1 MSKPLLGITGSTGLL
16 GGALAAQLARAG
28 IPQRL
33 LVRTPAKASLLGG
46 AHVVRAAYQD
56 TAETRAALAGV
67 HTLFMVSA
75 SESEDRTASHRAFI
89 DAAAAA
95 GVQQVVYTSFMAA
108 APDAVFTLAREHY
121 ATEEHL
127 KASGMG
133 YCILRDN
140 FYADFMSAMVGDD
153 GVIRGPAGEGRCS
166 VVARADVVR
175 TAAAILREPELHLGR
190 SYQLTGPQA
199 LSMSEVAAILTEETG
214 SAVRFTHETLEAAYT
229 SRAGYGAPAWQLD
242 AWVSTYTAIAS
253 GVLAP
258 VSDDIERI
266 TGTRPLSLRQLLG
279 SRTQGPP
286 SGEPGNR

>member
-1 MSKPLLGITGSTGLL
+1 MSEPLPALAITGSTGVL
-16 GGALAAQLARAG
+16 GGALAAGLAQAG

-33 LVRTPAKASLLGG
+33 LVRTPAKAPQLPG
-46 AHVVRAAYQD
+46 ARVVRAAYQD

-67 HTLFMVSA
+67 RTLFMVSA

-95 GVQQVVYTSFMAA
+95 GVRQVVYTSFMAA

-133 YCILRDN
+133 WTFLRDN
-140 FYADFMSAMVGDD
+140 FYADFMGAMFGDD
-153 GVIRGPAGEGRCS
+153 GVIRGPAGAGRCS
-166 VVARADVVR
+166 IVARADVVR

-199 LSMSEVAAILTEETG
+199 LSMPEVAAILTEETG
-214 SAVRFTHETLEAAYT
+214 SAVRFVNESLEQAHA

-253 GVLAP
+253 GALEP

-266 TGTRPLSLRQLLG
+266 TGKPPMRLADLLR
-279 SRTQGPP
+279 SRAG
-286 SGEPGNR
+286 

>member
-1 MSKPLLGITGSTGLL
+1 MSEPLPALAITGSTGVL
-16 GGALAAQLARAG
+16 GGALAAGLAQAG

-33 LVRTPAKASLLGG
+33 LVRTPAKAPQLPG
-46 AHVVRAAYQD
+46 ARVVRAAYQD

-67 HTLFMVSA
+67 RTLFMVSA
-75 SESEDRTASHRAFI
+75 SESEDRIASHRAFI

-95 GVQQVVYTSFMAA
+95 GVRQVVYTSFMAA

-133 YCILRDN
+133 WTFLRDN
-140 FYADFMSAMVGDD
+140 FYADFMGAMVGDD
-153 GVIRGPAGEGRCS
+153 GVIRGPAGAGRCS
-166 VVARADVVR
+166 IVARADVVR

-199 LSMSEVAAILTEETG
+199 LSMPEVAAILTEETG
-214 SAVRFTHETLEAAYT
+214 SAVRFVDESIEQAHA

-253 GVLAP
+253 GVLEP

-266 TGTRPLSLRQLLG
+266 TGKPPMRLADILR
-279 SRTQGPP
+279 SRAG
-286 SGEPGNR
+286 

>member
-1 MSKPLLGITGSTGLL
+1 MSEPLPALAITGSTGVL
-16 GGALAAQLARAG
+16 GGALAAGLAQAG

-33 LVRTPAKASLLGG
+33 LVRTPAKAPQLPG
-46 AHVVRAAYQD
+46 ARVVRAAYQD

-67 HTLFMVSA
+67 RTLFMVSA
-75 SESEDRTASHRAFI
+75 SESEDRIASHRAFI

-95 GVQQVVYTSFMAA
+95 GVRQVVYTSFMAA

-133 YCILRDN
+133 WTFLRDN
-140 FYADFMSAMVGDD
+140 FYADFMGAMVGDD
-153 GVIRGPAGEGRCS
+153 GVIRGPAGAGRCS
-166 VVARADVVR
+166 IVARADVVR

-199 LSMSEVAAILTEETG
+199 LSMPEVAAILTEETG
-214 SAVRFTHETLEAAYT
+214 SAVRFVDESIEQAHA

-253 GVLAP
+253 GVLEP

-266 TGTRPLSLRQLLG
+266 TGKPPMRLADLLR
-279 SRTQGPP
+279 SRAG
-286 SGEPGNR
+286 

>member
-1 MSKPLLGITGSTGLL
+1 MSEPLPALAITGSTGVL
-16 GGALAAQLARAG
+16 GGALAAGLAQAG

-33 LVRTPAKASLLGG
+33 LVRTPAKAPQLPG
-46 AHVVRAAYQD
+46 ARVVRAAYQD

-67 HTLFMVSA
+67 RTLFMVSA
-75 SESEDRTASHRAFI
+75 SESEDRIASHRAFI

-95 GVQQVVYTSFMAA
+95 GVRQVVYTSFMAA

-133 YCILRDN
+133 WTFLRDN
-140 FYADFMSAMVGDD
+140 FYADFMGAMVGDD
-153 GVIRGPAGEGRCS
+153 GVIRGPAGAGRCS
-166 VVARADVVR
+166 IVARADVVR

-199 LSMSEVAAILTEETG
+199 LSMPEVAAILTEETG
-214 SAVRFTHETLEAAYT
+214 AAVRFVDESIEQAHA

-253 GVLAP
+253 GVLEP

-266 TGTRPLSLRQLLG
+266 TGKPPMRLADLLR
-279 SRTQGPP
+279 SRAG
-286 SGEPGNR
+286 

>member
-1 MSKPLLGITGSTGLL
+1 MSEPLPALAITGSTGVL
-16 GGALAAQLARAG
+16 GGALAAGLAQAG

-33 LVRTPAKASLLGG
+33 LVRTPAKAPQLPG
-46 AHVVRAAYQD
+46 ARVVRAAYQD

-67 HTLFMVSA
+67 RTLFMVSA

-95 GVQQVVYTSFMAA
+95 GVRQVVYTSFIAA

-133 YCILRDN
+133 WTVLRDN
-140 FYADFMSAMVGDD
+140 FYADFMGAMVGDD
-153 GVIRGPAGEGRCS
+153 GVIRGPAGAGRCS
-166 VVARADVVR
+166 IVARADVVR

-199 LSMSEVAAILTEETG
+199 LSMPEVAAILTEETG
-214 SAVRFTHETLEAAYT
+214 SAVRFVDESLEQAHA

-253 GVLAP
+253 GALEP
-258 VSDDIERI
+258 VNDDIERI
-266 TGTRPLSLRQLLG
+266 TGKPPMWLADLLR
-279 SRTQGPP
+279 SRAG
-286 SGEPGNR
+286 

>member
-1 MSKPLLGITGSTGLL
+1 MSEPRPALAITGSTGVL
-16 GGALAAQLARAG
+16 GGALAAGLAQAG

-33 LVRTPAKASLLGG
+33 LVRTPAKAPQLPG
-46 AHVVRAAYQD
+46 ARVVRAAYQD

-67 HTLFMVSA
+67 RTLFMVSA
-75 SESEDRTASHRAFI
+75 SESEDRIASHRAFI

-95 GVQQVVYTSFMAA
+95 GVRQVVYTSFMAA

-133 YCILRDN
+133 WTFLRDN
-140 FYADFMSAMVGDD
+140 FYADFMGAMVGDD
-153 GVIRGPAGEGRCS
+153 GVIRGPAGAGRCS
-166 VVARADVVR
+166 IVARADVVR

-199 LSMSEVAAILTEETG
+199 LSMPEVAAILTEETG
-214 SAVRFTHETLEAAYT
+214 SAVRFVDESIEQAHA

-253 GVLAP
+253 GVLEP

-266 TGTRPLSLRQLLG
+266 TGKPPMRLADLLR
-279 SRTQGPP
+279 SRAG
-286 SGEPGNR
+286 